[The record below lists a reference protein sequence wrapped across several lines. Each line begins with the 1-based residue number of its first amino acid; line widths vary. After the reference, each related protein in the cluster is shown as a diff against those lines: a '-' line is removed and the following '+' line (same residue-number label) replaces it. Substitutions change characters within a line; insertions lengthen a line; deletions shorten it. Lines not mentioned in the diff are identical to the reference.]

1 MRRNE
6 KKKMRRSGE
15 VDMIKYKR
23 NKSDSGLARQVAEI
37 A

>member
-1 MRRNE
+1 
-6 KKKMRRSGE
+6 MRRSGE